1 MSAAPKKMSI
11 GMGLGLLGGIV
22 AMAALAYSWNGT
34 FESVIPV
41 AFNLLVATMF
51 FATAGAFAK
60 SAPVA
65 GKSIA
70 VIAGVC
76 VAVTFVSM
84 FYGSTFLWVQVFLLI
99 IGIINVA
106 IAACP
111 TVIRYADT
119 KKAI

>member
-1 MSAAPKKMSI
+1 MTVAPKKLSI

-22 AMAALAYSWNGT
+22 AMAALAYSWDGT
-34 FESVIPV
+34 LECMIPV

-76 VAVTFVSM
+76 VAVVLVSI
-84 FYGSTFLWVQVFLLI
+84 FYGSTFLWIQVFLLVLAI
-99 IGIINVA
+99 VNVA

-111 TVIRYADT
+111 TVIRYADA
-119 KKAI
+119 KRVA

>member
-1 MSAAPKKMSI
+1 MTVAPKKLSI
-11 GMGLGLLGGIV
+11 GMGLGLLGGIL
-22 AMAALAYSWNGT
+22 AMAAVAYSWDGT
-34 FESVIPV
+34 LECMIPV

-70 VIAGVC
+70 VIAGVA

-84 FYGSTFLWVQVFLLI
+84 FYGSTFLWLQIFLVV
-99 IGIINVA
+99 IGVVLVA

-119 KKAI
+119 KRVA

>member
-11 GMGLGLLGGIV
+11 GMGLGLLGGIL
-22 AMAALAYSWNGT
+22 AMAALAYSWDGSL
-34 FESVIPV
+34 ESINKV

-70 VIAGVC
+70 VIAAVC
-76 VAVTFVSM
+76 VAVTLVSI
-84 FYGSTFLWVQVFLLI
+84 FYKSTFLWLSVILVV
-99 IGIINVA
+99 IGVVNVA

-111 TVIRYADT
+111 TVIRYADA

>member
-1 MSAAPKKMSI
+1 MTVAPKKMSI
-11 GMGLGLLGGIV
+11 GMGLGLLGGIL
-22 AMAALAYSWNGT
+22 AMAAVAYSWDGT
-34 FESVIPV
+34 LECMIPV

-70 VIAGVC
+70 VIAGVA

-84 FYGSTFLWVQVFLLI
+84 FYGSTFLWLQIFLVV
-99 IGIINVA
+99 IGVVLVA

-119 KKAI
+119 KRVA

>member
-76 VAVTFVSM
+76 VAVTLVSM
-84 FYGSTFLWVQVFLLI
+84 FYGSTFLWVQILLVV
-99 IGIINVA
+99 IGVINVA
-106 IAACP
+106 LAACP

>member
-1 MSAAPKKMSI
+1 MSAIPKKMSV

-22 AMAALAYSWNGT
+22 AMAALAYSWDGSLDAINN
-34 FESVIPV
+34 V

-60 SAPVA
+60 TAPIA

-76 VAVTFVSM
+76 VAVTLVSM
-84 FYGSTFLWVQVFLLI
+84 FYGSTFLWVQIFLLA
-99 IGIINVA
+99 IGVVNVA
-106 IAACP
+106 LAACP
-111 TVIRYADT
+111 TVVRYGDSRQAV
-119 KKAI
+119 